1 MCFINFLVG
10 FQLHGSASKI
20 NQQRHQKKA
29 FDVLKS
35 LVEFAATCIYFGA
48 KINNLV
54 QRVKYQLWV
63 IITIL
68 TLCTKLFIS
77 APKKCKLL
85 LVSRSQTP
93 PLFDIWTA
101 GRESG
106 ALALKLSFRVLP
118 MTSLVI
124 STNIYYYG
132 FSMNK
137 LRTCVQVLAIR
148 KKFMGA

>member
-1 MCFINFLVG
+1 MIFKALLISTLIGPGQFI
-10 FQLHGSASKI
+10 
-20 NQQRHQKKA
+20 
-29 FDVLKS
+29 
-35 LVEFAATCIYFGA
+35 
-48 KINNLV
+48 
-54 QRVKYQLWV
+54 
-63 IITIL
+63 
-68 TLCTKLFIS
+68 
-77 APKKCKLL
+77 
-85 LVSRSQTP
+85 VSRSQTP

>member
-1 MCFINFLVG
+1 M
-10 FQLHGSASKI
+10 HDSWTPDDS
-20 NQQRHQKKA
+20 
-29 FDVLKS
+29 
-35 LVEFAATCIYFGA
+35 
-48 KINNLV
+48 
-54 QRVKYQLWV
+54 
-63 IITIL
+63 
-68 TLCTKLFIS
+68 
-77 APKKCKLL
+77 